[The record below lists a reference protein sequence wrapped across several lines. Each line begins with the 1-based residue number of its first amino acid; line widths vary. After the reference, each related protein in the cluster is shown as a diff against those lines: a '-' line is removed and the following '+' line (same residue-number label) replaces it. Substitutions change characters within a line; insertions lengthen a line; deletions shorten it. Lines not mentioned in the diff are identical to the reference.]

1 MKKAKLAVKFA
12 VFRAKAQ
19 RRISELEIELLKA
32 KNNLAVSTQRIKYLS
47 DQIRDHDDKLDKL
60 LQILIKA
67 KICAVEPKSDPKCHG

>member
-1 MKKAKLAVKFA
+1 MKKAKLAAKFA
-12 VFRAKAQ
+12 VFKAEAH

-32 KNNLAVSTQRIKYLS
+32 KNDLAVSVQRIKCLS
-47 DQIRDHDDKLDKL
+47 DQIHDHDDKLDKL

>member
-12 VFRAKAQ
+12 VFRAETQ
-19 RRISELEIELLKA
+19 RRISELEIEVLKA
-32 KNNLAVSTQRIKYLS
+32 KDDLAASTQRIKYLS